1 MAEDPG
7 LAAKWISADDIEDVN
22 PASNTVEKPGQ
33 KSSLAEE
40 IKKQG
45 TLYRQRSR

>member
-22 PASNTVEKPGQ
+22 PASNTVEKPG
-33 KSSLAEE
+33 
-40 IKKQG
+40 
-45 TLYRQRSR
+45 